1 MLLYFIM
8 ETILR
13 KLEDLKIDSK
23 IFKKFE
29 SSFQEQVDAEVF
41 EDQFNNDGFDPWEG
55 TEQVIGTLCREGI
68 KFTDDDQDSVS
79 VPIECWD
86 TNKQELVDGGFVNVQ
101 GWKEVDN

>member
-1 MLLYFIM
+1 M
-8 ETILR
+8 ETIL
-13 KLEDLKIDSK
+13 KKSPGLKIDSK

-29 SSFQEQVDAEVF
+29 SSFQEQVDAEIT

-55 TEQVIGTLCREGI
+55 TDQVIGTLCRENI

-86 TNKQELVDGGFVNVQ
+86 ENVQQYVDGGFIHVQ
-101 GWKEVDN
+101 SWREVDE